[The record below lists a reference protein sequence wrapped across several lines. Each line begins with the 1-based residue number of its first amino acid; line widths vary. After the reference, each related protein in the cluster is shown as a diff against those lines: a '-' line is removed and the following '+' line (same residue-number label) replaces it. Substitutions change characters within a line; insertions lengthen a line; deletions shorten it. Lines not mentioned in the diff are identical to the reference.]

1 MSKTLLVVP
10 NDISYNDYKA
20 KNQLGQ
26 NISQGFSFVNQ
37 TNNINLQNDTT
48 DSKIN
53 FYEFTDG
60 ELDAYAD
67 NNTYCY
73 EIRLKFKD
81 PLIEYITNKL
91 NQLNEIIQ
99 NLNELFKKPDL

>member
-1 MSKTLLVVP
+1 M
-10 NDISYNDYKA
+10 IFHIMIIKA
-20 KNQLGQ
+20 KNQLGK
-26 NISQGFSFVNQ
+26 ISPRVFFFVNQ

-60 ELDAYAD
+60 GVEYAYAD
-67 NNTYCY
+67 NTYCY

-99 NLNELFKKPDL
+99 NLNELFLKTGFT